1 MAPKPSGGRSLLHN
15 TAQINEVIKLITS
28 SFLFISSSRII
39 AFVLMQKPLEV
50 IMVSD
55 FDKGVPNIIYQV
67 PFLSC
72 GMGFGFRVLP
82 PFDAGHVDC
91 MCFFLKQM

>member
-1 MAPKPSGGRSLLHN
+1 
-15 TAQINEVIKLITS
+15 
-28 SFLFISSSRII
+28 
-39 AFVLMQKPLEV
+39 
-50 IMVSD
+50 MVSD